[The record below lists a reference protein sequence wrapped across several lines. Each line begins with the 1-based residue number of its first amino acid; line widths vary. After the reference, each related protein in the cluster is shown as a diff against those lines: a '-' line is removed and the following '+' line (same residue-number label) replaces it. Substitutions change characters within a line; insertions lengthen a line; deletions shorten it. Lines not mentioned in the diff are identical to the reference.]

1 VSSCLCNTPRSRG
14 AREHEQLLA
23 ALAARQQSL
32 RVELRRARREQ
43 RAERA
48 RARDGVDQVAAQRL
62 HADAVEP
69 RVEPRRQDRARGDV
83 DRGHGAG
90 ARPRCLPVARGDTT
104 EALLAALR
112 DPPHR
117 LAPIAL
123 PAGADP
129 LADDDLQL
137 ALYLC
142 LLEGRWTRALL
153 GAWERGESSLRRPLP
168 LAPAAS

>member
-1 VSSCLCNTPRSRG
+1 MI
-14 AREHEQLLA
+14 E
-23 ALAARQQSL
+23 
-32 RVELRRARREQ
+32 
-43 RAERA
+43 
-48 RARDGVDQVAAQRL
+48 
-62 HADAVEP
+62 
-69 RVEPRRQDRARGDV
+69 
-83 DRGHGAG
+83 
-90 ARPRCLPVARGDTT
+90 LPVARGDTT

-153 GAWERGESSLRRPLP
+153 GAWQRGESSLRRPLP